1 MDSQVIRDRDGKPIY
16 ALVPI
21 EEYDRLLRAAED
33 LADLTVHEA
42 VTDRAT
48 VPAELVYRI
57 MDGENRVRAWRNYR
71 GLSQDGL
78 ARRVDVSQAY
88 LSSIETGKSDGSVRV
103 LAAIARA
110 LEVDLDDLVPATE

>member
-33 LADLTVHEA
+33 LADLAVHEA
-42 VTDRAT
+42 VKDQET

-57 MDGENRVRAWRNYR
+57 MDGENRVRAWRNHR

>member
-33 LADLTVHEA
+33 LADLAVHEA
-42 VTDRAT
+42 VKDQET

>member
-33 LADLTVHEA
+33 LADLAVHEA
-42 VTDRAT
+42 VKDQET

-57 MDGENRVRAWRNYR
+57 MDGENRVRVWRNYR

>member
-1 MDSQVIRDRDGKPIY
+1 MEPQLVRDSDGKPIY

-21 EEYDRLLRAAED
+21 EEYERLIAAAEELED
-33 LADLTVHEA
+33 IAAFDAAKDQE
-42 VTDRAT
+42 T
-48 VPAELVYRI
+48 VPAALVYRI
-57 MDGENRVRAWRNYR
+57 MDGENRVRVWREHR

-78 ARRVDVSQAY
+78 ARRVGVTQAY

-110 LEVDLDDLVPATE
+110 LEVDLDDLVAPAD

>member
-33 LADLTVHEA
+33 LADLAVHEA
-42 VTDRAT
+42 VRDQET

>member
-33 LADLTVHEA
+33 LADLAVHEA
-42 VTDRAT
+42 VRDQET

-57 MDGENRVRAWRNYR
+57 MDGENRVRVWRNYR